1 MTAVRRPRRAAATA
15 TFVALPPSDFA
26 NVRTSASGTPICS
39 GYRSTPTRPI
49 VMTSG
54 LPLPPRGPDATS
66 CCVKEIRSLE
76 SRRVKLAILGVG
88 RLGAFHAKAL
98 RALPGVD
105 ELRINDAD
113 SSRAAALAKELSAEH
128 AASIDA
134 ALDGAD
140 AVVIVTPTGTHAQ
153 LIRRALD
160 KSLAVFC
167 EKPIALDLEST
178 KRVVEQ
184 VDKTKGRVQIGFQRR
199 FDAGF
204 QEARRRVRAGELGTV
219 YSFHM
224 TSRDALP
231 PPDAYA
237 ETSGGQFVDQLIHDF
252 DVTRWLFGDEV
263 DEIYATG
270 STLDFPQYARWGDV
284 ATSGAVLKLRGGAV
298 GLLQAARH
306 NEAGYDIRV
315 EVYGAKDTIAVGL
328 DPRTPLRSVEK
339 DAPKLKDPAY
349 PTFFVRFGDAYRA
362 ELAHF
367 LRFAR
372 GEAENAC
379 TAEDAME
386 ALRIALAARISLG
399 EHRPVVLREIA

>member
-1 MTAVRRPRRAAATA
+1 
-15 TFVALPPSDFA
+15 
-26 NVRTSASGTPICS
+26 
-39 GYRSTPTRPI
+39 
-49 VMTSG
+49 
-54 LPLPPRGPDATS
+54 
-66 CCVKEIRSLE
+66 VKI
-76 SRRVKLAILGVG
+76 AILGVG
-88 RLGAFHAKAL
+88 RLGAFHAKVL

-113 SSRAAALAKELSAEH
+113 SARAASLAKELGAKH
-128 AASIDA
+128 AATIDDAFSGVDA
-134 ALDGAD
+134 A
-140 AVVIVTPTGTHAQ
+140 VIVTPTGTHAD
-153 LIRRALD
+153 L
-160 KSLAVFC
+160 
-167 EKPIALDLEST
+167 IALDLEST
-178 KRVVEQ
+178 KRIVDHVE
-184 VDKTKGRVQIGFQRR
+184 KTKGRVQIGFQRR
-199 FDAGF
+199 FDSGF
-204 QEARRRVRAGELGTV
+204 QEARRRVGAGELGTV

-252 DVTRWLFGDEV
+252 DVTRWMFGDEV
-263 DEIYATG
+263 DDIYATG
-270 STLDFPQYARWGDV
+270 STLGFPQYAKWGDV

-328 DPRTPLRSVEK
+328 DPRTPMTSVER
-339 DAPKLKDPAY
+339 DGPKMKNPAY
-349 PTFFVRFGDAYRA
+349 PTFFVRFDAAYRA

-379 TAEDAME
+379 TVTDGME
-386 ALRIALAARISLG
+386 ALRIALAARRSLQ
-399 EHRPVVLREIA
+399 EHRPVAVKEIA

>member
-1 MTAVRRPRRAAATA
+1 
-15 TFVALPPSDFA
+15 
-26 NVRTSASGTPICS
+26 
-39 GYRSTPTRPI
+39 
-49 VMTSG
+49 
-54 LPLPPRGPDATS
+54 
-66 CCVKEIRSLE
+66 VKI
-76 SRRVKLAILGVG
+76 AILGVG
-88 RLGAFHAKAL
+88 RLGAFHAKVL
-98 RALPGVD
+98 RGLPGVD

-113 SSRAAALAKELSAEH
+113 SARAAGLAKELGAKH
-128 AASIDA
+128 APTIDDA
-134 ALDGAD
+134 FSGAD
-140 AVVIVTPTGTHAQ
+140 AAVIVTPTGTHAD

-160 KSLAVFC
+160 KGLAVFC

-178 KRVVEQ
+178 KRLVDHVE
-184 VDKTKGRVQIGFQRR
+184 KTKGRVQIGFQRR

-204 QEARRRVRAGELGTV
+204 REARRRVGAGELGTV

-252 DVTRWLFGDEV
+252 DVTRWMFGDEV

-270 STLDFPQYARWGDV
+270 STLGFPQYAKWGDV
-284 ATSGAVLKLRGGAV
+284 ATSGAVLKLRGGAI

-328 DPRTPLRSVEK
+328 DPRTPMSSVER
-339 DAPKLKDPAY
+339 DGPKMKSPAY
-349 PTFFVRFGDAYRA
+349 PTFFVRFDAAYRA

-379 TAEDAME
+379 TVRDGME
-386 ALRIALAARISLG
+386 ALRIALAAGRSLK
-399 EHRPVVLREIA
+399 ERLPVAVKEIA